1 MLIYILTQFASEKA
15 FDSENGKM
23 PLLSQIGNARIH
35 SFTLFFFSSSLA
47 AAYQI
52 IKYERA
58 SFECFCFSFILHIAK
73 KNDASPASSFLSF
86 TC

>member
-1 MLIYILTQFASEKA
+1 MLIYILTQFANEKA

-35 SFTLFFFSSSLA
+35 SFTSLFFSSLA

-73 KNDASPASSFLSF
+73 KDASPASSFLSF